1 MFSRHLHLFSQE
13 MPFRKGH
20 SQAVALG
27 LGVKEKSGRWQTKKV
42 RTGQVGVLVKP
53 PRNAT
58 YGILGDFK

>member
-27 LGVKEKSGRWQTKKV
+27 LGVKEKSGRW
-42 RTGQVGVLVKP
+42 
-53 PRNAT
+53 
-58 YGILGDFK
+58 